1 MTEQLSLH
9 FNRQENGLPW
19 FSSFLSE
26 VHLTRYKEAAK
37 KEKALHSMST
47 AVCNQHLS
55 NQSVLQEEVAC
66 WKVFGR
72 FTGPEFQLS
81 PGLSYVTASRYLPSL
96 GSYQCYIRW
105 HCPFCFSCQPL
116 LCIQD
121 HRERP
126 YACMIFAV
134 CSQLYLQMCWL
145 FSVFFR
151 FAFLPVEGACSLYS
165 DQSLP
170 ALVVSNGATSHT
182 HLSWIVYPHLSVG
195 SFHLDIQTLFQIE
208 FTNHPHLTSPQ
219 ISISLWHPTA
229 VLLPRKS
236 HGWRNLV
243 GCSPWGREESG
254 TTERLHSHF
263 PLSCI
268 GEGNGNPLQCSCL
281 ENPRDVW

>member
-1 MTEQLSLH
+1 MGSQRVRHDWATFTSLQQTGKWTSLI
-9 FNRQENGLPW
+9 FI
-19 FSSFLSE
+19 FSVFLKSTWPGIRKQPKRRR
-26 VHLTRYKEAAK
+26 L
-37 KEKALHSMST
+37 ST
-47 AVCNQHLS
+47 ACRLQCIISTSAIRVCFRRRWPAERR
-55 NQSVLQEEVAC
+55 SVGSQV
-66 WKVFGR
+66 
-72 FTGPEFQLS
+72 EFQLS

-126 YACMIFAV
+126 YACIIFAV

-195 SFHLDIQTLFQIE
+195 SFHLDIQIVSKWV
-208 FTNHPHLTSPQ
+208 H
-219 ISISLWHPTA
+219 
-229 VLLPRKS
+229 
-236 HGWRNLV
+236 
-243 GCSPWGREESG
+243 
-254 TTERLHSHF
+254 
-263 PLSCI
+263 
-268 GEGNGNPLQCSCL
+268 
-281 ENPRDVW
+281 